1 MPRKSILALSALCLA
16 APVLGLACASEPE
29 DPAEQVSEIR
39 SRYSARLNGF
49 VVHQVPQDPVAPPA
63 EPSAE
68 GSDEAEPVADD
79 EAEGAEDEG
88 VEVLEPVP
96 LAQAVTLDI
105 LVALEGRETLPGLTL
120 DVTQVDAQE
129 EEKASW
135 KVYLDVAD
143 VHRGPGTQVSYRL
156 EDVDY
161 VEGDGFHVE
170 VRHPVPAAERGEYRE
185 FQEYTEGSE

>member
-1 MPRKSILALSALCLA
+1 MPRKSILALTALCLA

-29 DPAEQVSEIR
+29 DPAERVSEIR

-49 VVHQVPQDPVAPPA
+49 VVHQVPETPA
-63 EPSAE
+63 EPPVE
-68 GSDEAEPVADD
+68 EP
-79 EAEGAEDEG
+79 AEGAEAEAAEAPP
-88 VEVLEPVP
+88 EVPVS
-96 LAQAVTLDI
+96 QAVTLDV
-105 LVALEGRETLPGLTL
+105 LVSLEGRESLPGLTL

-129 EEKASW
+129 EGKASW

-143 VHRGPGTQVSYRL
+143 VHRGPGTQIAYRL

-161 VEGDGFHVE
+161 EEGDGFHVE

-185 FQEYTEGSE
+185 FQEYAEGSE